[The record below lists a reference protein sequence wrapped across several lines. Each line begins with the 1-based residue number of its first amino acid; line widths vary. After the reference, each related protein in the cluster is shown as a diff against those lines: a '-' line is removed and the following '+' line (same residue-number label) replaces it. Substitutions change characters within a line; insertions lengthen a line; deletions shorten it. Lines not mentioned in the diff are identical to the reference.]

1 MGLTMTGEALVWWG
15 FVFVVLF
22 GACVG
27 SFLNVVILRM
37 PEGISVIHP
46 PSRDATGAKLAWW
59 ENIPVLSWVLLRG
72 RSRYSGERISAQYPL
87 IEAFTAVVFGGF
99 YAVCY
104 LVEWREP
111 FFAAGLLGSWSVLGV
126 TLILLACLIAATVID
141 ARHFI
146 IPLGIPWTATVVAVV
161 VLPLAALLG
170 VPPAG
175 LLEAGAIPD
184 GMQPF
189 VPVGERGA
197 LGAATGG
204 VIGLVIAV
212 GLLWAGK
219 LPVSFA
225 DEQELADPS
234 DPDEF
239 LAYPHPRR
247 EMVKEFL
254 FLGFPLVGTVL
265 GLAIAGAMHQDGLTP
280 LPVGLRVLSGVVC
293 GYLVGCGLVWVTR
306 ILGTLGF
313 GKEAMGLGDVHLL
326 GAIGA
331 VVGVYDVVVVF
342 FVAPFFGIVGAVVL
356 AVWSAVLSG
365 RGGAEGGG
373 DGGGGVRAIPYGP
386 YLAAAAVLVVFVG
399 RSRVDVFDILP

>member
-1 MGLTMTGEALVWWG
+1 MTVSVIAWWG
-15 FVFVVLF
+15 FVSVVCF

-37 PEGISVIHP
+37 PEGVSVIHP
-46 PSRDATGAKLAWW
+46 PSRDATGAKLKWW

-72 RSRYSGERISAQYPL
+72 RSRYSGERISVQYPL
-87 IEAFTAVVFGGF
+87 IELFTAVMFGGF

-104 LVEWREP
+104 LVTWREP
-111 FFAAGLLGSWSVLGV
+111 FLVAGLPGSWPVMGV

-161 VLPLAALLG
+161 VLPVAAWLGMPSGQLLAEG
-170 VPPAG
+170 V
-175 LLEAGAIPD
+175 IPR
-184 GMQPF
+184 GWQPF
-189 VPVGERGA
+189 VPLGERGA
-197 LGAATGG
+197 FGAAVGG
-204 VIGLVIAV
+204 TIGLVVAV
-212 GLLWAGK
+212 VLLWAGK

-265 GLAIAGAMHQDGLTP
+265 GLAVAAAAYNPAAAP
-280 LPVGLRVLSGVVC
+280 LPDGVRVLSGVVC
-293 GYLVGCGLVWVTR
+293 GYLVGCGLIWVTR

-342 FVAPFFGIVGAVVL
+342 FLAPFFGILAAAVM
-356 AVWSAVLSG
+356 WVLS
-365 RGGAEGGG
+365 ALKP
-373 DGGGGVRAIPYGP
+373 GGVRAIPYGP
-386 YLAAAAVLVVFVG
+386 YLAGAAVLMVFLG
-399 RSRVDVFDILP
+399 RARVDVFGILP

>member
-1 MGLTMTGEALVWWG
+1 MTASAIVWWG
-15 FVFVVLF
+15 FVFVVCF

-46 PSRDATGAKLAWW
+46 PSRDATGARLKWW
-59 ENIPVLSWVLLRG
+59 ENIPILSWVLLRG
-72 RSRYSGERISAQYPL
+72 KSRYSGERISVQYPL
-87 IEAFTAVVFGGF
+87 IELFTAMVFGGF
-99 YAVCY
+99 YALCY

-111 FFAAGLLGSWSVLGV
+111 FAVAGLGGSWPVIGV

-146 IPLGIPWTATVVAVV
+146 IPLGIPWTATAVAVV
-161 VLPLAALLG
+161 VLPTAAWLG
-170 VPPAG
+170 VPLG
-175 LLEAGAIPD
+175 ELLAD
-184 GMQPF
+184 GVMPGGWMPF
-189 VPVGERGA
+189 VPVGELGA
-197 LGAATGG
+197 LGAAAGG
-204 VIGLVIAV
+204 TIGLLIAV
-212 GLLWAGK
+212 GLLWIGK

-225 DEQELADPS
+225 DEAELADPS
-234 DPDEF
+234 NPEEF

-265 GLAIAGAMHQDGLTP
+265 GLAIAGAVYEEGAEP
-280 LPVGLRVLSGVVC
+280 LPDGLRVLGGVVC
-293 GYLVGCGLVWVTR
+293 GYLVGCGLIWVTR

-342 FVAPFFGIVGAVVL
+342 FVAPFFGIVAALVMAGLGALV
-356 AVWSAVLSG
+356 SG
-365 RGGAEGGG
+365 R
-373 DGGGGVRAIPYGP
+373 VRAIPYGP

-399 RSRVDVFDILP
+399 RARVDVFGILP